1 LAGVDLVVT
10 VDLADALEELE
21 VVEGEFFRLEP

>member
-21 VVEGEFFRLEP
+21 DVEGEFFRLEP